1 MSPTAVGEITVLEPR
16 IGAEVNPT
24 QTYDAPTQIHVLTA
38 SGAEYYI
45 DYKTHTVLSRPD
57 KNGLFTYA
65 ELDEA
70 GIPTLEIGQL
80 FSPTTAYGV
89 GNRIVALALRKDHQE
104 HAPDDPED
112 TLLRMKPT
120 HAHARFLLDLAAS
133 KSHAD

>member
-1 MSPTAVGEITVLEPR
+1 MSPTAVGEITVLAPR
-16 IGAEVNPT
+16 IGAEVSPT
-24 QTYDAPTQIHVLTA
+24 DTYDAPTQIYVQTA
-38 SGAEYYI
+38 SGAEYFL
-45 DYKTHTVLSRPD
+45 DTDTRTALFRPGR
-57 KNGLFTYA
+57 KGLFTYA

-70 GIPTLEIGQL
+70 GIPTLEKGQL
-80 FSPTTAYGV
+80 YNPYNSYGV

-120 HAHARFLLDLAAS
+120 HEHARFLLNLVAS